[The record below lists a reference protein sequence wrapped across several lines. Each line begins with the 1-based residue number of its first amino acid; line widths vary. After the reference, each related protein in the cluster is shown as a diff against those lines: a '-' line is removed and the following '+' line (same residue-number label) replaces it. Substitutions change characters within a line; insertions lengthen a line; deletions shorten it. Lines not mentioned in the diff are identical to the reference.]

1 MRKDWK
7 LIFKCVTEWK
17 SWKPGG
23 PSVSLGQFGGQ
34 SRHPALAYLQP
45 LDQPAL
51 PSSPKYLPSSQLQK
65 GGQSLESC
73 KSILEKAGKQNEPR
87 REAAVSHTWPC
98 LAWAPALPTV
108 LTSWLTFSSGG
119 FPDKRRCFLLGSSRA
134 FQRALRCDSC
144 RLLLNPIQT
153 IIRINCVTP
162 SLLWGTIM
170 KRNSG
175 PHLIPSTKLIKVV
188 WDKFLL

>member
-1 MRKDWK
+1 MCYRVKESEARWPLCEPGPVWWAVQASRPRLPPALGPASSPFKPQIFAFLTTAERGTESWK
-7 LIFKCVTEWK
+7 LQIDSGKGRKAKWASEG
-17 SWKPGG
+17 S
-23 PSVSLGQFGGQ
+23 SHQ
-34 SRHPALAYLQP
+34 SH
-45 LDQPAL
+45 
-51 PSSPKYLPSSQLQK
+51 
-65 GGQSLESC
+65 
-73 KSILEKAGKQNEPR
+73 
-87 REAAVSHTWPC
+87 WPC

-108 LTSWLTFSSGG
+108 LTSWPTFSSGG

-134 FQRALRCDSC
+134 LQRALRCDSC
-144 RLLLNPIQT
+144 RLLLNPTQT

-175 PHLIPSTKLIKVV
+175 PLLIPSTKLIKVV